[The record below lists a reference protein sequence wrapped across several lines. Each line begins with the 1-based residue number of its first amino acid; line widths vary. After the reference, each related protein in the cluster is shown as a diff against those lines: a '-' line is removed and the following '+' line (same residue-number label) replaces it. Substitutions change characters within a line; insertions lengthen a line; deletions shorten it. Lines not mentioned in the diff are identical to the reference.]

1 MYSTNRLFSLVNLF
15 YIITKEM
22 LIMTFTVKSR
32 IAISYSIL
40 ILSENITIEN
50 VPNVGNLREIVLEIL
65 GQ

>member
-50 VPNVGNLREIVLEIL
+50 VPNVGNLRAVVLEIL

>member
-1 MYSTNRLFSLVNLF
+1 
-15 YIITKEM
+15 
-22 LIMTFTVKSR
+22 MTLTVKSR